1 MVWGALAS
9 TARAADCHWLAAATS
24 THSNYT
30 THLPNSQ
37 KLTETHRKGQE
48 KLCYFN
54 IRHCSSKSSACD
66 LLTPLWG
73 GVESTFPVRRRCVH
87 HLLEE
92 SFKTVLP
99 HTYFRFLCPKMWSLH
114 PPVNHLKHRKDLA
127 WNLKMFYFSSVRKL
141 LITAKTHEF
150 INTLNHYYEKQRSIL
165 YYIKHCNSPR
175 LTLTWVEL
183 WKHVVS
189 FVDAATNFTSGTC
202 FLSSVL
208 ISAQVATARNL
219 GLCSTA

>member
-1 MVWGALAS
+1 MKRSAQELPGSSKQKAQKMKPFSNGISEIRIWIRNNQESNRHFTMVWGALAS
-9 TARAADCHWLAAATS
+9 TASAADCYWLPAATS

-73 GVESTFPVRRRCVH
+73 GVESTFPVEKYCVH
-87 HLLEE
+87 QLLEE

-99 HTYFRFLCPKMWSLH
+99 QTYFRFLCPNMWSLH
-114 PPVNHLKHRKDLA
+114 YL
-127 WNLKMFYFSSVRKL
+127 
-141 LITAKTHEF
+141 
-150 INTLNHYYEKQRSIL
+150 
-165 YYIKHCNSPR
+165 
-175 LTLTWVEL
+175 
-183 WKHVVS
+183 
-189 FVDAATNFTSGTC
+189 
-202 FLSSVL
+202 
-208 ISAQVATARNL
+208 
-219 GLCSTA
+219 